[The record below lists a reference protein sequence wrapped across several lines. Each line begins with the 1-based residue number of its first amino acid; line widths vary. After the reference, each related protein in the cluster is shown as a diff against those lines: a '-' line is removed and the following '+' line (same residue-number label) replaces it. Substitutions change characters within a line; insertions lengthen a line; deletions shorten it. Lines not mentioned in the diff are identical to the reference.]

1 VRVVK
6 EVKKRLKEITDVFIG
21 RGNINIQSK
30 LYSKSVELLDNLVI
44 EGKIDDYSF
53 KIVNATTSYI
63 KTEVELK
70 LINEVKTIKA
80 GIVSGS

>member
-6 EVKKRLKEITDVFIG
+6 EVQKRLKEITDVFIG

-70 LINEVKTIKA
+70 LINEVKTLKA